1 MATEKN
7 EQLDRSIFR
16 YVLRYSVRDTLAI
29 CGLVAAAQVFYYV
42 TLDLPKNIMNQGI
55 QARGI
60 KFPVDVAGL
69 GWLNLDQLGYLF
81 WLCALFLIAILING
95 GLKQYVNSLKG
106 KLGERLLR
114 RLRFQ
119 LLARILRFPVP
130 HFRKTSSG
138 ELIPMLT
145 SEVEQ
150 IGGFMGDAFVQPL
163 MQAGMLLTIAIFLF
177 VQNPMMGFAAISLFP
192 IQAYIVPKLQKRVK
206 ALGKE
211 RVKVVRKISERIGET
226 VGGIQEVRT
235 LGTSTW
241 ERADYS
247 ERFGLVYRIRF
258 DIYQRKSLVKFIN
271 NTLNQGAPLLFYGI
285 GGYLVIH
292 GSLSLGALVAALAA
306 HKDMTAPWKELLD
319 YYQQAQ
325 DAQQKYEQVI
335 EQFQPEGM
343 VPADLHGPANDT
355 ARRLDG
361 PLVATGLGVQEDAQT
376 KLLENVGFTIAH
388 GEHVAVV
395 GPPGGGREALAMTL
409 ARLYLPST
417 GSLRAGEVDLATLPE
432 AEFGARVGYVGPGA
446 YIFSASVRD
455 NLAYALRQR
464 VLSPTEDAQRKAQ
477 LAEAERA
484 GNLPLDVEA
493 QWVDYAQAGASDA
506 ADFDRVAAEVL
517 TRVDLAEDVFQLGL
531 RGRIDPNKRK
541 AVADAILAAR
551 AAFRQRLSGAQADP
565 ALKGLVETFDP
576 EAYNDNATLGENL
589 LFGTPLDAS
598 FEVDALGTQ
607 PDFLAVL
614 RAQGMEAELVA
625 MGRKVAE
632 TMVEL
637 FADLPA
643 GHEFFDRFSFIAADD
658 LPVYQAILA
667 RTPVKADGS
676 LPEMDAEDRAR
687 LVSLPL
693 KLVDARHRLGLIDKA
708 FKQRALAVR
717 KALADGLPPA
727 ARAKIAFFDPD
738 AYNAAA
744 TIQDNIL
751 FGRVAYGQAK
761 AQATV
766 GQTIREVL
774 DALGLRERVFEIGLD
789 FQAGVAGA
797 RLSGPQR
804 QKLAIARALAKRPDI
819 LVMNDAIAAL
829 DRSAQARVLDQ
840 ILQAARGTT
849 LVWATQDA
857 AAVPKFARAMVFS
870 DGRLVQDGPVED
882 LKAREGMLK
891 EMLAA
896 E

>member
-1 MATEKN
+1 MT
-7 EQLDRSIFR
+7 
-16 YVLRYSVRDTLAI
+16 I
-29 CGLVAAAQVFYYV
+29 CCLVALAQLFYYV

-55 QARGI
+55 QGKGI
-60 KFPVDVAGL
+60 KFPVDVGGL
-69 GWLNLDQLGYLF
+69 GWFSFDQLGYLF
-81 WLCALFLIAILING
+81 WLCALFLCAILVNG

-119 LLARILRFPVP
+119 LVARILRFPVP
-130 HFRKTSSG
+130 HFRKTSAG
-138 ELIPMLT
+138 ELIPMVT

-177 VQNPMMGFAAISLFP
+177 VQNPMMGMAAISLFP

-206 ALGKE
+206 TLGKE
-211 RVKVVRKISERIGET
+211 RVKAVRKISERIGET

-241 ERADYS
+241 ERADYT
-247 ERFGLVYRIRF
+247 ERLGLVYRIRF

-292 GSLSLGALVAALAA
+292 GSLSLGALVAALSA

-325 DAQQKYEQVI
+325 DSQQKYEQVI
-335 EQFQPEGM
+335 DQFQPENM
-343 VPADLHGPANDT
+343 LPAALHEPAND
-355 ARRLDG
+355 AAPRLNG
-361 PLVATGLGVQEDAQT
+361 PIAATSLGVQEDAQT
-376 KLLENVGFTIAH
+376 KLLENVTFKIAQ

-409 ARLYLPST
+409 ARLYLPTS
-417 GSLRAGEVDLATLPE
+417 GSLRVGENDFATLSE
-432 AEFGARVGYVGPGA
+432 ADLGARVGYVGPNA
-446 YIFSASVRD
+446 YIFSASIRD
-455 NLAYALRQR
+455 NLAYGLRQR
-464 VLSPTEDAQRKAQ
+464 VLSPTEDAQRQAM

-484 GNLPLDVEA
+484 GNLPYDVEA
-493 QWVDYAQAGASDA
+493 QWVDYTQAGAADA
-506 ADFDRVAAEVL
+506 ADFDRVAAEML
-517 TRVDLAEDVFQLGL
+517 TRVDLAEDIFQMGL
-531 RGRIDPNKRK
+531 RGRIDPRKRK
-541 AVADAILAAR
+541 TVADAILAAR
-551 AAFRQRLSGAQADP
+551 AAFRQRLSGSQPDP

-576 EAYNDNATLGENL
+576 DRYNDNATLGENL

-598 FEVDALGTQ
+598 FEGDALATQ

-614 RAQGMEAELVA
+614 RQQGLEIELVT
-625 MGRKVAE
+625 MGRKLAE

-637 FADLPA
+637 FAGLPA

-658 LPVYQAILA
+658 LPAYQAIVA
-667 RTPVKADGS
+667 RTAPKPDGS
-676 LPEMDAEDRAR
+676 LPTIDEEDRAR

-708 FKQRALAVR
+708 FKERALAAR
-717 KALADGLPPA
+717 KALAANLPGA

-738 AYNAAA
+738 SYNAAA
-744 TIQDNIL
+744 SIQDNIL

-761 AQATV
+761 AQTTV

-804 QKLAIARALAKRPDI
+804 QKLAIARALVKRPDI
-819 LVMNDAIAAL
+819 LVFNDAIAAL
-829 DRSAQARVLDQ
+829 DRAAQARVLDQ
-840 ILQAARGTT
+840 VIEAARGTT
-849 LVWATQDA
+849 LVWSTQDA
-857 AAVPKFARAMVFS
+857 ASAPRFARAMVFS
-870 DGRLVQDGPVED
+870 DGRLVQDGPVDD